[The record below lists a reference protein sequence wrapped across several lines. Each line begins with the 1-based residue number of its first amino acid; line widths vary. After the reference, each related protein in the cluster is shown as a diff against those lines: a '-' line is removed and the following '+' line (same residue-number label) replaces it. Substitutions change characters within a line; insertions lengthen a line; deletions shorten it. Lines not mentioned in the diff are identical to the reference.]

1 MAAEKILEIWAK
13 RNPEWET
20 KYEDTIIKVFCN
32 YGKGTT
38 SYQETRAKK
47 FGAGYEIFIIA
58 FFIGLYL
65 IKRKN
70 LLLISL
76 NARVLDGQLRT
87 GVILNHVQDVN
98 SILELESICLWH

>member
-38 SYQETRAKK
+38 SYQETRDKK
-47 FGAGYEIFIIA
+47 VWCW
-58 FFIGLYL
+58 L
-65 IKRKN
+65 
-70 LLLISL
+70 
-76 NARVLDGQLRT
+76 
-87 GVILNHVQDVN
+87 
-98 SILELESICLWH
+98 

>member
-38 SYQETRAKK
+38 SYQETVSYTHLRAH
-47 FGAGYEIFIIA
+47 E
-58 FFIGLYL
+58 
-65 IKRKN
+65 
-70 LLLISL
+70 
-76 NARVLDGQLRT
+76 T
-87 GVILNHVQDVN
+87 
-98 SILELESICLWH
+98 